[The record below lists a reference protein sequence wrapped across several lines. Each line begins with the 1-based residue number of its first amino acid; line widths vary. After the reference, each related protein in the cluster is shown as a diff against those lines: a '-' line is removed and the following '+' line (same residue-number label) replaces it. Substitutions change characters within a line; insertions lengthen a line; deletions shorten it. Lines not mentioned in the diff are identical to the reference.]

1 LLKVEIQ
8 LMMELSRKEH
18 TMRALVL
25 HLWRDKSGQDLIE
38 YALITATIAIVVAGF
53 LPPSLQPAVS
63 TIFSKITSS
72 FALS

>member
-1 LLKVEIQ
+1 
-8 LMMELSRKEH
+8 MMELSRKEH

-53 LPPSLQPAVS
+53 LPPALQPAVS